1 MRSMRTTRS
10 GRRFRRGIRFGALT
24 LLVGAASLLT
34 TAAAAAPIAV
44 VLTFEN
50 RVEGSFEFSAL
61 HSADRARETVAV
73 DGMGEVDFFKSG
85 DILGRP
91 ITGRLE
97 ALQEG
102 ERLFD
107 IRGTL
112 DAGGFGSL
120 VVTGGEIDFA
130 RSAEN
135 SFGGFLEISE
145 LGTFAFLDR
154 RFAGAANSFDG
165 TALRLWGNNWAT
177 PQGYVGAGSRPLGLD
192 LGAQVTAAVPEPGAV
207 LLFALGGVLVAI
219 HRGRCAPV

>member
-1 MRSMRTTRS
+1 MRTTHR
-10 GRRFRRGIRFGALT
+10 GRRFSRGIRLRILT
-24 LLVGAASLLT
+24 LLVGAAVPLT

-44 VLTFEN
+44 VLTLEN
-50 RVEGSFEFSAL
+50 RVEEGFEFSAL
-61 HSADRARETVAV
+61 HSADRARESVAV
-73 DGMGEVDFFKSG
+73 DGVGEVDFFKSG
-85 DILGRP
+85 DILARP

-112 DAGGFGSL
+112 DAGAFGSL
-120 VVTGGEIDFA
+120 VVTDGEVDFA

-145 LGTFAFLDR
+145 LGTFSFLDR
-154 RFAGAANSFDG
+154 RFAGAANSFEG
-165 TALRLWGNNWAT
+165 STLRLWGNNWAT

-207 LLFALGGVLVAI
+207 LLFALGGVFVAI
-219 HRGRCAPV
+219 HRGRRAAA